1 MCLWQQVG
9 LLLGVLNLVQGGCE
23 MGQVLSVLED
33 FDGLL
38 FIGSVNIGYQ
48 LYCQFF
54 GQLEK
59 IFVFEMGGNNLLI
72 IDEVVDIDVVVYLII
87 QLVFV
92 IVG

>member
-1 MCLWQQVG
+1 
-9 LLLGVLNLVQGGCE
+9 

-48 LYCQFF
+48 LCCQFF